1 MNISQEIFKIMIIPQ
16 LLFHDR
22 KFVGHEPL
30 GAFFFFLR
38 IYYWQNSQ
46 GIDFI

>member
-30 GAFFFFLR
+30 GAFFFKNILLAE
-38 IYYWQNSQ
+38 
-46 GIDFI
+46 